1 MDLTERTKIMAEG
14 DFQVFNDIAR
24 EIIAAGDI
32 RVIRESRPG
41 LVMMQA
47 RDSVDGQPFNLGD
60 VLMAE
65 AVVELHGC
73 RGYGFALG
81 DEPDQ
86 AMCRAVLEAALL
98 CGHPLAAKIMA
109 ALKKEAA
116 AIEEGKVREMAAIA
130 RTRVDFE
137 VMEG

>member
-1 MDLTERTKIMAEG
+1 MDLTVRTRIMAEG
-14 DFQVFNDIAR
+14 DLQVFQEIAR
-24 EIIAAGDI
+24 EIIAAGGV

-41 LVMMQA
+41 LVMMRA
-47 RDSVDGQPFNLGD
+47 RESVDGQPFNLGD
-60 VLMAE
+60 VLIAE
-65 AVVELHGC
+65 AVVELQGC

-98 CGHPLAAKIMA
+98 CGHPLAAKIAA
-109 ALKKEAA
+109 ALEKEAA
-116 AIEEGKVREMAAIA
+116 AVEAGKGLEMAAIA
-130 RTRVDFE
+130 STRVNFE